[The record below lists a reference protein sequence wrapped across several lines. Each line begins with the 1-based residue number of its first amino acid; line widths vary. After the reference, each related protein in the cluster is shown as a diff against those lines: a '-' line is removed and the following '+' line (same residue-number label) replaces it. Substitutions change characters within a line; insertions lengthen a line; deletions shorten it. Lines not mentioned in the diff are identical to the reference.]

1 MASTS
6 LLSAAGDRARNPA
19 LRIVKTHPKSVMRT
33 GSAPPDQILWPT
45 IIARPAARPST
56 STNSRS
62 GGSRRSAWIVA
73 TVLCLRIIIAS
84 AATMQYSPS
93 NFAKKIVSGD
103 IELFRGSAAPEELQ
117 WSAVGLSFRSVA
129 AAGPDRLDQRNAAR
143 CYEGRAPVARYPRRV
158 VSSCAGGSWPPTL
171 HLIDCS

>member
-45 IIARPAARPST
+45 IIARPAARPTT

-62 GGSRRSAWIVA
+62 GGSRSIAWIVA
-73 TVLCLRIIIAS
+73 TVLCLRIIIPS
-84 AATMQYSPS
+84 ATTMQYSPR

-103 IELFRGSAAPEELQ
+103 IKLLPGSCSGVSGGYQIGVPKPFGIVEYGNDLWHHSKDQNFFR
-117 WSAVGLSFRSVA
+117 FRHRK
-129 AAGPDRLDQRNAAR
+129 G
-143 CYEGRAPVARYPRRV
+143 CIFRV
-158 VSSCAGGSWPPTL
+158 SGTQ
-171 HLIDCS
+171 